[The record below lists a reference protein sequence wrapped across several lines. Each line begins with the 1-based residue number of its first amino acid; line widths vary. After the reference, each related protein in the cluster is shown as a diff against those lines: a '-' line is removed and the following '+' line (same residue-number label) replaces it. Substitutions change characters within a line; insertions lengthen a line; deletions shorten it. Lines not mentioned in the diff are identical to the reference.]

1 MGSGTL
7 TRKLGFW
14 SALAIAVGTTIG
26 SGIFV
31 STGDVARAAGT
42 PSISI
47 LAWIMRGLI
56 AIPRVM
62 VLAELVHGLPAKW
75 KRLRVSE

>member
-1 MGSGTL
+1 MAHL
-7 TRKLGFW
+7 HENRFL

-31 STGDVARAAGT
+31 SSSDVARAAGT

-47 LAWIMRGLI
+47 LAWIIGGVI
-56 AIPRVM
+56 AIPQF
-62 VLAELVHGLPAKW
+62 
-75 KRLRVSE
+75 